1 MTKIR
6 FIAEKGNKGPDNVT
20 ILVAGM
26 EDLPKYMMVTAED
39 FVSPIGTAKAFIENN
54 VLMIEAE
61 LREEDFRLFP
71 AIGFDCLEEEITEN
85 DIVVKRST
93 LQNIFLQ
100 EGPNVDPE
108 ILSISGQLGSGE
120 ALLMYY

>member
-20 ILVAGM
+20 ILLEGM
-26 EDLPKYMMVTAED
+26 EDLPKYLMITADD
-39 FVSPIGTAKAFIENN
+39 FMTPIGTAKAFVENN
-54 VLMIEAE
+54 LLVIEAE
-61 LREEDFRLFP
+61 LREEAFRFFP
-71 AIGFDCLEEEITEN
+71 AIGFECLEEEITGE
-85 DIVVKRST
+85 DIIVKRST

-100 EGPNVDPE
+100 EEPNVDPA
-108 ILSISGQLGSGE
+108 ILSIEGQLGSGE

>member
-20 ILVAGM
+20 ILLEGM
-26 EDLPKYMMVTAED
+26 EDLPKYLMIMAED
-39 FVSPIGTAKAFIENN
+39 FMTPIGTAKAFIENN
-54 VLMIEAE
+54 LLMIEAE
-61 LREEDFRLFP
+61 LREESFRLYP
-71 AIGFDCLEEEITEN
+71 AIGFECLEE
-85 DIVVKRST
+85 DIVEEDVIVKRST

-100 EGPNVDPE
+100 ASPNVDPA
-108 ILSISGQLGSGE
+108 ILSIEGQLGSGE